1 MGFGWLFLNTALA
14 QSFRLRGQVNEQVSG
29 FSIALVNI
37 SISGN
42 VSQTISTNN
51 EGQFIANLPGGSYEL
66 IFSHVAYETFISR
79 IELKSDTLLHWD
91 LQRKTAIDEVQID
104 GVGGK
109 LPQSLVLGKV
119 QLQSATIK
127 NLPALFGES
136 DVLKSIQ
143 LLPGVLSGGDGS
155 NQFYVRGGMSDQ
167 NLILLDGAP
176 VLNASHLFGFFST
189 FNADAIQQVDLYK
202 GGMPAKY
209 GGRISSVLDIQQTA
223 GNTAI
228 FKVEGGVGLIAS
240 RLKIESPIVV
250 GKSSFMLSGRRTYAD
265 LFLKFSNNPD
275 VNQSQLYFYDIN
287 FKTAWSLNAKHHI
300 SLSAYSGTDQ
310 LRYSDVF
317 DFGWGN
323 DVGSINWHYSP
334 STFWTIQTS
343 ASYSKYNYE
352 MEMDN
357 VTSGYQLAAALRQLQ
372 IRHDWNWNPITL
384 HQLQFGVSVGQA
396 FHRPASYQES
406 DPTRFHPIV
415 VPDQKFI
422 EWAAYA
428 SHDWRPLKDFTV
440 QYGLRATQNTS
451 SIILLEPRISMQYQ
465 LRSNQLISGS
475 FNKNAQFI
483 HQLSSNTTQL
493 PTDIWLLSN
502 NTLKPQVA
510 NQWALGYFLTTK
522 NNHYQISLETYY
534 KRFLHQMEYKDGANM
549 QLFHA
554 IEQELLFGKGRAYG
568 LEWQFKKNVGKLQGW
583 IAYTLS
589 RSERQ
594 FDSINQGAWYQ
605 ARQDRPHDV
614 SLVATLDLNQHWQ
627 LSGNFVYATG
637 QAVSLPTSKYHI
649 QGETFYYFAKRND
662 QRMPDYHR
670 MDVSVAYS
678 HQMRTTGTSTWNI
691 GFFNVY
697 NRKNTY
703 MLDFRQ
709 NEQQP
714 LKTDIYRIAL
724 FGIIPSVTW
733 NFNF

>member
-1 MGFGWLFLNTALA
+1 MSFGWLFLNTVFANTF
-14 QSFRLRGQVNEQVSG
+14 QLRGQIHDKVSG
-29 FSIALVNI
+29 LSIALVNI
-37 SISGN
+37 NISGN
-42 VSQTISTNN
+42 VSRTFSTNN
-51 EGQFIANLPGGSYEL
+51 EGEFVVELPTGNYE
-66 IFSHVAYETFISR
+66 IVFSHVAYETFR
-79 IELKSDTLLHWD
+79 TRVELRSDTLIQWD
-91 LQRKTAIDEVQID
+91 LQRNSALDEVQID

-109 LPQSLVLGKV
+109 LTQSHVMGKI

-127 NLPALFGES
+127 NLPVLFGES

-155 NQFYVRGGMSDQ
+155 NQFFVRGGNSDQ

-202 GGMPAKY
+202 GGMPAQY

-223 GNTAI
+223 GNI
-228 FKVEGGVGLIAS
+228 KNFKVEGGIGLIAS
-240 RLKIESPIVV
+240 RLKIESPIVT

-265 LFLKFSNNPD
+265 LFLKFSKDPD
-275 VNQSQLYFYDIN
+275 INQSQLYFYDIN
-287 FKTAWSLNAKHHI
+287 FKTAWNLNTKHHI
-300 SLSAYSGTDQ
+300 SLSAYTGTDQ

-323 DVGSINWHYSP
+323 QVGSVNWQYNP
-334 STFWTIQTS
+334 TVFWSSQTI

-357 VTSGYQLAAALRQLQ
+357 VTSGYQLEATLRQLQ
-372 IRHDWNWNPITL
+372 FRHEWNWKPQTL

-396 FHRPASYQES
+396 FHRPASYKET
-406 DPTRFHPIV
+406 DPARYHPII
-415 VPDQKFI
+415 VPDQRLH

-428 SHDWRPLKDFTV
+428 SHDWRPFHNFKIH
-440 QYGLRATQNTS
+440 YGLRATQSTAS
-451 SIILLEPRISMQYQ
+451 KIYMEPRLSLQYQ
-465 LRSNQLISGS
+465 LSPNQVLSGS
-475 FNKNAQFI
+475 FNRNAQFI
-483 HQLSSNTTQL
+483 HQLSSNTTQM
-493 PTDIWLLSN
+493 PTDLWLLSN
-502 NTLKPQVA
+502 TKIQPQVA
-510 NQWALGYFLTTK
+510 SQWAIGYFW
-522 NNHYQISLETYY
+522 NSRNFNYQISTEVYY
-534 KRFLHQMEYKDGANM
+534 KRFHHQLEYKEGANM

-554 IEQELLFGKGRAYG
+554 IEQEVVFGKGRAYG
-568 LEWQFKKNVGKLQGW
+568 MEWQIKKNIGKLHGW
-583 IAYTLS
+583 VAYTLS
-589 RSERQ
+589 QSERR
-594 FDSINQGAWYQ
+594 FDLVNQGVWFR

-614 SLVATLDLNQHWQ
+614 SLVAMLELNEHWQ
-627 LSGNFVYATG
+627 LSGNFVFATG

-649 QGETFYYFAKRND
+649 QGETFYYYAKRND
-662 QRMPDYHR
+662 QRMPNYHR
-670 MDVSVAYS
+670 MDISVTYS
-678 HQMRTTGTSTWNI
+678 HKMHSTGTSNWNI

-714 LKTDIYRIAL
+714 LQTDIYSIAL
-724 FGIIPSVTW
+724 FGLIPSITW